1 MNAYMI
7 VDPTNVKPRF
17 FRSFESASDS
27 AVVAGTSFIDR
38 GSFTFGLPPTKGH
51 T

>member
-1 MNAYMI
+1 MM

-17 FRSFESASDS
+17 FKSFDKASDS
-27 AVVAGTSFIDR
+27 GVVAGTPFVVFGR
-38 GSFTFGLPPTKGH
+38 FTFGLPPTKRH